1 MAADPVRRHD
11 EAAGGRPPDPR
22 RGKMRYLL
30 LIYGEEQTRELSQEE
45 SDASMAEW
53 WAYTEAL
60 RASGV
65 HLGGEALQPSQT
77 ATTVRLKEGER
88 VVTDGPFAETREVLG
103 GYYLIDVPDLDSA
116 LDWAAKCPGAKY
128 GSMEVRPI
136 MEFDTPS

>member
-1 MAADPVRRHD
+1 MMRRQVAA
-11 EAAGGRPPDPR
+11 ATDPR

-53 WAYTEAL
+53 WAYSEAL

-77 ATTVRLKEGER
+77 ATTVRLKDSER

-136 MEFDTPS
+136 MEFETPS

>member
-1 MAADPVRRHD
+1 
-11 EAAGGRPPDPR
+11 
-22 RGKMRYLL
+22 MRYLL

-53 WAYTEAL
+53 GGYTEAL
-60 RASGV
+60 KASGV

-136 MEFDTPS
+136 MEFDAPS

>member
-1 MAADPVRRHD
+1 
-11 EAAGGRPPDPR
+11 
-22 RGKMRYLL
+22 MRYLL

-53 WAYTEAL
+53 WAYSQAL
-60 RASGV
+60 QSSGV

-88 VVTDGPFAETREVLG
+88 VVTEGPFAETREVLG

-136 MEFDTPS
+136 MEFDAPS